1 MLERVSALAGVPPFY
16 GDGAQIV
23 DVPNLSLTQVA
34 GDVQAL
40 KTAFPKLPEAVG
52 VTVQYAGKTLLR
64 IAPHQIWVIG
74 TTPDQHQGLCLTPLS
89 SSRSCISIDGPHA
102 RDALAKCAAV
112 DFHPQVFKPEHF
124 VMTGVHHMPVL
135 IHCAGVEQFHVYVMR
150 TFALSLWE
158 VLVDAA
164 AGAKAWSSH

>member
-16 GDGAQIV
+16 GDGAHV
-23 DVPNLSLTQVA
+23 MEVPNIALTQVA

-40 KTAFPKLPEAVG
+40 KTAFSKLPDAVG
-52 VTVQYAGKTLLR
+52 VAVHYAGKTLLR
-64 IAPHQIWVIG
+64 IAPDQIWVIG
-74 TTPDQHQGLCLTPLS
+74 TTPDQQQGLFLTPLS

-102 RDALAKCAAV
+102 RVILAKCAAV
-112 DFHPQVFKPEHF
+112 DFHPQSFKPEHF
-124 VMTGVHHMPVL
+124 IMTGIHHMPVL
-135 IHCAGVEQFHVYVMR
+135 IHCTAMDQFHVYVMR

-164 AGAKAWSSH
+164 AIARASR